1 MSLQDPRGPQAA
13 QIRSQVEG
21 EPDDQPVGQSDER
34 YRLTHS
40 SQIGTVLRD
49 MAWQKCL
56 LNVRSKGGS
65 EIVTSILH
73 VDPANKT
80 FIFDWCR
87 ADGER
92 QALMASDQ
100 NAFSGLLR
108 GVPVNFV
115 VSTPGATRFEGG
127 PAFIADFPEKLY
139 HFQRRRHFRART
151 LLTKGYRCE
160 IQLPEVAA
168 KSAGASAGSSA
179 GKTVLQLDIA
189 DLSLSGVGL
198 RSRAVGADQ
207 LPVGTV
213 IKRCRLD
220 FGELGRLELDMQ
232 VVGHWLVGFDD
243 NTVHHY
249 GCAFLNPDGRMENFL
264 QRLVFQLEL
273 ANRG

>member
-1 MSLQDPRGPQAA
+1 MSLQEPIGSKLA
-13 QIRSQVEG
+13 QSQSQV
-21 EPDDQPVGQSDER
+21 DDEADERDAAAQSDER

-92 QALMASDQ
+92 QALMSSEQ

-108 GVPVNFV
+108 GVPVNFIV
-115 VSTPGATRFEGG
+115 GTPGATRFEGG

-139 HFQRRRHFRART
+139 HFQRRRHFRAHVADQGLPLRT
-151 LLTKGYRCE
+151 ANSRDGK
-160 IQLPEVAA
+160 
-168 KSAGASAGSSA
+168 AGAAA
-179 GKTVLQLDIA
+179 
-189 DLSLSGVGL
+189 
-198 RSRAVGADQ
+198 RYR
-207 LPVGTV
+207 
-213 IKRCRLD
+213 
-220 FGELGRLELDMQ
+220 
-232 VVGHWLVGFDD
+232 
-243 NTVHHY
+243 
-249 GCAFLNPDGRMENFL
+249 
-264 QRLVFQLEL
+264 
-273 ANRG
+273 

>member
-13 QIRSQVEG
+13 QSTSDFED
-21 EPDDQPVGQSDER
+21 EPIEQDAAQLDER

-80 FIFDWCR
+80 FVFDWCR

-92 QALMASDQ
+92 QALMSSEQ

-115 VSTPGATRFEGG
+115 VGAPGATRFEGG

-160 IQLPEVAA
+160 IQLPE
-168 KSAGASAGSSA
+168 SADK
-179 GKTVLQLDIA
+179 KTLSLDIA

-198 RSRAVGADQ
+198 RSRAVGSDL

-213 IKRCRLD
+213 IKKCRLD
-220 FGELGRLELDMQ
+220 FGDLGRLELDMQ
-232 VVGHWLVGFDD
+232 VVGHWLVGFDY

-273 ANRG
+273 AHRG

>member
-1 MSLQDPRGPQAA
+1 MSLQDPRGPYAGQSL
-13 QIRSQVEG
+13 SQLEG
-21 EPDDQPVGQSDER
+21 EPEERDSAQSDER

-87 ADGER
+87 ADAER
-92 QALMASDQ
+92 QALMGSEN

-108 GVPVNFV
+108 GVPVNFTV
-115 VSTPGATRFEGG
+115 GAPGATRFEGG
-127 PAFIADFPEKLY
+127 PAFIADFPERLY

-160 IQLPEVAA
+160 VQLVDE
-168 KSAGASAGSSA
+168 A
-179 GKTVLQLDIA
+179 GKPTVLQLDIA

-213 IKRCRLD
+213 IKKCRLD
-220 FGELGRLELDMQ
+220 FAELGRLELDMQ

-273 ANRG
+273 AHRG

>member
-1 MSLQDPRGPQAA
+1 MSLRDSRGSDPA
-13 QIRSQVEG
+13 QPLSQISQG
-21 EPDDQPVGQSDER
+21 EDEDQEQETSRSDER
-34 YRLTHS
+34 YRLTHV

-49 MAWQKCL
+49 LAWQKCL
-56 LNVRSKGGS
+56 LSVRSRSGS

-73 VDPANKT
+73 VDPAQRT

-108 GVPVNFV
+108 GVPVNFLV
-115 VSTPGATRFEGG
+115 GTPGATRFEGG

-160 IQLPEVAA
+160 IRIED
-168 KSAGASAGSSA
+168 GAE
-179 GKTVLQLDIA
+179 TRVLQMDIA

-198 RSRAVGADQ
+198 RSRAVGAEQ
-207 LPVGTV
+207 LPVGTTA
-213 IKRCRLD
+213 KRCLLD

-232 VVGHWLVGFDD
+232 VVGHWMVGYDD

-264 QRLVFQLEL
+264 QRLVFALEL
-273 ANRG
+273 AARG

>member
-1 MSLQDPRGPQAA
+1 MSLQEPIGSKLA
-13 QIRSQVEG
+13 QSQSQV
-21 EPDDQPVGQSDER
+21 DDEADERDAAAHSDER

-56 LNVRSKGGS
+56 LSVRSKGGS

-92 QALMASDQ
+92 QALMSSEQ

-108 GVPVNFV
+108 GVPVNFIV
-115 VSTPGATRFEGG
+115 GTPGATRFEGG

-160 IQLPEVAA
+160 LRIPETEKQA
-168 KSAGASAGSSA
+168 
-179 GKTVLQLDIA
+179 LQLDIA

-213 IKRCRLD
+213 IKRCLLD
-220 FGELGRLELDMQ
+220 FAELGRLELDMQ

-273 ANRG
+273 AHRG

>member
-1 MSLQDPRGPQAA
+1 MSLHDSRGPQQA
-13 QIRSQVEG
+13 QTQPQVEG
-21 EPDDQPVGQSDER
+21 EQDEQEGTRSDER

-87 ADGER
+87 VDGER
-92 QALMASDQ
+92 QALMASEQ

-108 GVPVNFV
+108 GVPVNFMV
-115 VSTPGATRFEGG
+115 GAPGATRFEGG
-127 PAFIADFPEKLY
+127 PAFIADFPDKLY

-160 IQLPEVAA
+160 IRMPDSAD
-168 KSAGASAGSSA
+168 KS
-179 GKTVLQLDIA
+179 VLQLDIA

-198 RSRAVGADQ
+198 RSRAVGADR

-213 IKRCRLD
+213 ARKCLLD

-232 VVGHWLVGFDD
+232 VVGHWMVGFDD

-273 ANRG
+273 AHRG

>member
-1 MSLQDPRGPQAA
+1 MSVQDSRGSEQA
-13 QIRSQVEG
+13 QNRSQIEG
-21 EPDDQPVGQSDER
+21 EPDEQEGSHSDER

-49 MAWQKCL
+49 LAWQKCL
-56 LNVRSKGGS
+56 LNVRSARGS

-73 VDPANKT
+73 VDPANRT

-87 ADGER
+87 ADAER
-92 QALMASDQ
+92 QALMSSET

-115 VSTPGATRFEGG
+115 VGVPGATRFEGG
-127 PAFIADFPEKLY
+127 PAFIADFPDKLY

-151 LLTKGYRCE
+151 LLTKGYRCQ
-160 IQLPEVAA
+160 IHLPETAD
-168 KSAGASAGSSA
+168 KR
-179 GKTVLQLDIA
+179 TLHLDIA
-189 DLSLSGVGL
+189 DLSLSGAGL
-198 RSRAVGADQ
+198 RSRSVGADQ

-213 IKRCRLD
+213 VKKCVLD
-220 FGELGRLELDMQ
+220 FAELGRLELDMQ

-273 ANRG
+273 AHRG

>member
-1 MSLQDPRGPQAA
+1 MSLQDPRGSQPA
-13 QIRSQVEG
+13 QQQSQVEG
-21 EPDDQPVGQSDER
+21 EPDEQEAAAQSDER

-108 GVPVNFV
+108 GVPVNFLV
-115 VSTPGATRFEGG
+115 GTPGATRFEGG

-160 IQLPEVAA
+160 LRMPENAA
-168 KSAGASAGSSA
+168 KQ
-179 GKTVLQLDIA
+179 VLQLDIA

-198 RSRAVGADQ
+198 RSRAVGADL
-207 LPVGTV
+207 LPVGSV
-213 IKRCRLD
+213 VKRCLLD
-220 FGELGRLELDMQ
+220 FAELGRLELDMQ

-273 ANRG
+273 AHRG